1 MSFCSYDT
9 TKWPTQVTVRREE
22 KTMKKTLIFMMLF
35 LALMFI
41 VSCDPV
47 SIRPDPEFTASQ
59 ETEAVASTPKPTPAI
74 ESAVEYL
81 NKIYVISRA
90 SGVVSNPKTGLPE
103 PGQYYVG
110 GTPNYPRDKYD
121 MLMLDKD
128 QTEKILEA
136 SDLTEIT
143 YKQSECLPIMLRWDD
158 VSVIDVYSYLVD
170 DVSAYKAFYYYTDD
184 STVIIVNDAARKNT
198 AYKNN
203 SKAWIT
209 VVPKGKES
217 TYPFDIPP
225 KGTVVSPDSDN
236 KKTFEHYYDDLRAY
250 LMRDSEYVP
259 VKLPP
264 KVYEDYMKDYLKW
277 IEWRAEH
284 PEEYAEWKTLSF
296 KQKNVILYS
305 GSGLFRISG
314 FEWCEAY
321 SGNGAQTVERSDRL
335 PELYYQVR
343 EYGIPKE
350 EMQEFVKW
358 QNWSEYF
365 ESAALSYDDVEIL
378 YSDDEDQ
385 VRRHFKSP
393 DVWYYEGELYTRSR
407 IIKTLPACEIAQ
419 MFTADSFADF
429 IRDEI
434 LDGYVLRGKISAG
447 RLTDIKTAWHRY
459 DWICKEDS
467 GLLTAGSAERVLT
480 GFMDLYRELRYT
492 PDVLAGDPVWRYNG
506 NFLIGENGPYFHL
519 SRKTIGEIE
528 LEFNTVFAKETAQE
542 LHYILDAGNDK
553 QFDHYPWEG
562 EFSNDLMVSVKPGYY
577 NGAAALY
584 DFEYKL
590 SDHIEIVCSDENYA
604 EVSLTARTRDG
615 AGERTYSVLF
625 FKQGGIWYICG
636 GTVLELLTD
645 F

>member
-1 MSFCSYDT
+1 
-9 TKWPTQVTVRREE
+9 
-22 KTMKKTLIFMMLF
+22 
-35 LALMFI
+35 
-41 VSCDPV
+41 
-47 SIRPDPEFTASQ
+47 
-59 ETEAVASTPKPTPAI
+59 
-74 ESAVEYL
+74 
-81 NKIYVISRA
+81 
-90 SGVVSNPKTGLPE
+90 
-103 PGQYYVG
+103 
-110 GTPNYPRDKYD
+110 
-121 MLMLDKD
+121 
-128 QTEKILEA
+128 
-136 SDLTEIT
+136 
-143 YKQSECLPIMLRWDD
+143 
-158 VSVIDVYSYLVD
+158 
-170 DVSAYKAFYYYTDD
+170 
-184 STVIIVNDAARKNT
+184 
-198 AYKNN
+198 
-203 SKAWIT
+203 
-209 VVPKGKES
+209 
-217 TYPFDIPP
+217 
-225 KGTVVSPDSDN
+225 
-236 KKTFEHYYDDLRAY
+236 
-250 LMRDSEYVP
+250 
-259 VKLPP
+259 
-264 KVYEDYMKDYLKW
+264 MKDYIKW

-321 SGNGAQTVERSDRL
+321 SGNGAQTVDRSDRL

-407 IIKTLPACEIAQ
+407 ILMTLPAYEIAQ

-434 LDGYVLRGKISAG
+434 LNDYVLRGKISAG
-447 RLTDIKTAWHRY
+447 RLTDIKTAWSRY
-459 DWICKEDS
+459 ERVCKEES
-467 GLLTAGSAERVLT
+467 GSLTPESAERMLN
-480 GFMDLYRELRYT
+480 GFMNLYREIRYT
-492 PDVLAGDPVWRYNG
+492 PDVLAGDPVWRYDE
-506 NFLIGENGPYFHL
+506 NFLIGENGPFFHL

-528 LEFNTVFAKETAQE
+528 LEFNTVFAKETARE
-542 LHYILDAGNDK
+542 LSRLLDAGYDK
-553 QFDHYPWEG
+553 QFAHYPWEG
-562 EFSNDLMVSVKPGYY
+562 QFTNDLMVSVKPGYY

-590 SDHIEIVCSDENYA
+590 SDHIEIVSSDENSA
-604 EVSLTARTRDG
+604 EVSLTARARDG

-625 FKQGGIWYICG
+625 SKEGGIWYICG

>member
-1 MSFCSYDT
+1 M
-9 TKWPTQVTVRREE
+9 RREE
-22 KTMKKTLIFMMLF
+22 HPVKKTLLF
-35 LALMFI
+35 LILLLSALMLI
-41 VSCDPV
+41 VACDRVPI
-47 SIRPDPEFTASQ
+47 SPDPGSTASQ
-59 ETEAVASTPKPTPAI
+59 ETEAVSTPKPTPAI

-81 NKIYVISRA
+81 NKTYAISRA
-90 SGVVSNPKTGLPE
+90 SGVVSNPETGLPE

-121 MLMLDKD
+121 LLILDKE
-128 QTEKILEA
+128 QSERILA
-136 SDLTEIT
+136 AYDLTEIT

-170 DVSAYKAFYYYTDD
+170 YVSAYKAFYYYLDD
-184 STVIIVNDAARKNT
+184 STVIIVNDAAGKSS
-198 AYKNN
+198 AYKGHD
-203 SKAWIT
+203 KAWIT

-217 TYPFDIPP
+217 SYPFEIPP

-264 KVYEDYMKDYLKW
+264 KVYEDYEKDYIKW

-284 PEEYAEWKTLSF
+284 PEEYGEWKTLSF
-296 KQKNVILYS
+296 KQKNVNLYS

-321 SGNGAQTVERSDRL
+321 SGNGAQSVERSDRL
-335 PELYYQVR
+335 PELYCQVR

-393 DVWYYEGELYTRSR
+393 DVWYYKGELYT
-407 IIKTLPACEIAQ
+407 IACILKTLPACEIAQ
-419 MFTADSFADF
+419 MFTSDSFADF

-434 LDGYVLRGKISAG
+434 LNDYVLRGEMSAG
-447 RLTDIKTAWHRY
+447 RLTDIKTAWYRY

-467 GLLTAGSAERVLT
+467 GLLTAGSAERVLN

-492 PDVLAGDPVWRYNG
+492 PDVLAGDPVWRYDG
-506 NFLIGENGPYFHL
+506 NFLIGDDGPFFHL
-519 SRKTIGEIE
+519 SRKTVGELE
-528 LEFNTVFAKETAQE
+528 LEFNTIFTKETAKA
-542 LHYILDAGNDK
+542 LCHLLDAGYDK
-553 QFDHYPWEG
+553 QFAHYPWEG
-562 EFSNDLMVSVKPGYY
+562 QFTNDLMVSVKPGYY
-577 NGAAALY
+577 NGPVTLY
-584 DFEYKL
+584 DFEYML
-590 SDHIEIVCSDENYA
+590 SDHIEIVSSDENSA
-604 EVSLTARTRDG
+604 EVSLTARARDG
-615 AGERTYSVLF
+615 AGEMTYSVLF
-625 FKQGGIWYICG
+625 AKEGGIWHICG
-636 GTVLELLTD
+636 GTVLELLTNY
-645 F
+645 